1 MQDLIKNFLYT
12 GVGLVA
18 LAAEKVQTV
27 ADELVKQGKIS
38 QEEGKKIVDDF
49 FKTSESRREEFE
61 AKVKKMTESLTGK
74 LDIFAKEGVN
84 ELRDRLE
91 GLESKLTGSEPV
103 KTGKEVINDM
113 TDAIEETVAKT
124 KRTVRKKATT

>member
-27 ADELVKQGKIS
+27 ADDLVKQGKIS

-49 FKTSESRREEFE
+49 FKTSENRREEFE

-91 GLESKLTGSEPV
+91 GLETKLTGSEPIKAV
-103 KTGKEVINDM
+103 KEVANKA
-113 TDAIEETVAKT
+113 TEETVSKV
-124 KRTVRKKATT
+124 KRNVRKKSEAV

>member
-27 ADELVKQGKIS
+27 ADDLVKQGKIS

-49 FKTSESRREEFE
+49 FKTSENRREEFE

-91 GLESKLTGSEPV
+91 GLETKLTGSEPIKAV
-103 KTGKEVINDM
+103 KEVANKA
-113 TDAIEETVAKT
+113 TEETVSKV
-124 KRTVRKKATT
+124 KRNIRKKSEAV